1 MDVLYNSGTVL
12 PETSSEEEL
21 KLAEEGLITVTA
33 TPIDNPDAEYLAV
46 QPKLTFLDC
55 PLTAHTLLYQM
66 GP

>member
-33 TPIDNPDAEYLAV
+33 TPIDNPDAEYLEYN
-46 QPKLTFLDC
+46 QN
-55 PLTAHTLLYQM
+55 
-66 GP
+66 